1 MGHHINIIVSLFD
14 FKKSISTEG
23 NNRVRPAM
31 EAVNTNSF
39 ERVTAYV
46 SETSVLFASCF
57 LATTGATNNS
67 MVIPLEILGLNELD
81 KSGGVDT
88 LNMKVTGS
96 FSKTV
101 SASTTVYGT
110 VTFDKGD
117 FNYITI
123 TNRGY
128 TTNSFSVGVNGSS
141 ASLNTKYTLQ
151 NGTNTVTVSGATSS
165 SGNVWA
171 EFTLSKT

>member
-1 MGHHINIIVSLFD
+1 
-14 FKKSISTEG
+14 
-23 NNRVRPAM
+23 
-31 EAVNTNSF
+31 
-39 ERVTAYV
+39 
-46 SETSVLFASCF
+46 
-57 LATTGATNNS
+57 